1 MKYRQIIDRIQSGE
15 LTRADL
21 RALRENAMAKSRDG
35 DADAKAVLLAMDT
48 AIAKD
53 TYIIFMGFCPNADL
67 ANRLDTQWREQGVCT
82 FDYDESVAQMDRF
95 RSIHPGDLLVL
106 KKRQVFGKTMRIYG
120 HGRVRATRTGEDG
133 RRVLEMAW
141 SAQDEVMEVPLMGCD
156 STVNLR
162 SLETVEAEMPPQFF
176 QWLKE

>member
-1 MKYRQIIDRIQSGE
+1 MKYQQIIDRIKNGE
-15 LTRADL
+15 LTRL
-21 RALRENAMAKSRDG
+21 ELKALRENATAKLRDG
-35 DADAKAVLLAMDT
+35 DKDAQAVLLAMDT

-53 TYIIFMGFCPNADL
+53 AYIIFMGFCPNADL

-82 FDYDESVAQMDRF
+82 FDFDESPLQMERF

-133 RRVLEMAW
+133 RRFLEMAW
-141 SAQDEVMEVPLMGCD
+141 ATQDEIMEVSLMGCD

-162 SLETVEAEMPPQFF
+162 ALETVEAEMPPQFF